1 MLQGEVGEEQL
12 QKLEPAAT
20 GAKQRI
26 SVPGTLLPGWGGLC
40 RHPPGGGTG
49 GGGTAGSNHT
59 HWTVQVVE
67 ATASVILSSLPTPLY
82 TGR

>member
-49 GGGTAGSNHT
+49 GGGTAGSHHT
-59 HWTVQVVE
+59 HG
-67 ATASVILSSLPTPLY
+67 SVCLIVCITCITLLSCFY
-82 TGR
+82 